1 MSEPITETDL
11 HAYAD
16 DRLDASG
23 RARVE
28 AWLADH
34 PDRAAE
40 VADWRA
46 QNAAIRAL
54 YADIPRDFDIR
65 AMARPARPALLRP
78 LMAVAAAL
86 VLMLAG
92 GAIGYALRAPAP
104 GAGPADRLVASALA
118 AHALYVNEQRHAVEV
133 AASEAAHLS
142 TWLSNRL
149 DRTLGMPDLSAEGF
163 ALVGGRLLPPEA
175 GIGVGP
181 AAQLM
186 YENADA
192 ERITLYVT
200 AAPTQGPAWEF
211 GQLDGFDAVYWANAT
226 IACTVVGPLPGDRL
240 RALADRV
247 IGQLV

>member
-1 MSEPITETDL
+1 MSESVTEADL

-16 DRLDASG
+16 DRLDIDA
-23 RARVE
+23 RQRVE
-28 AWLADH
+28 AWLAVH

-54 YADIPRDFDIR
+54 YAEAPRAFDS
-65 AMARPARPALLRP
+65 AALARPARPVLLRP
-78 LMAVAAAL
+78 LMAIAAAL
-86 VLMLAG
+86 VLMVAG
-92 GAIGYALRAPAP
+92 GAIGYALRSPAP
-104 GAGPADRLVASALA
+104 GDGPAARLIASALA
-118 AHALYVNEQRHAVEV
+118 AHALYSNEQRHAVEV
-133 AASEAAHLS
+133 AASDAAHLS

-149 DRTLGMPDLSAEGF
+149 DRKLGMPDLSAEGF
-163 ALVGGRLLPPEA
+163 TLVGGRLLPPEA

-186 YENADA
+186 YENAGA

-200 AAPTQGPAWEF
+200 AAPARGPVWDA
-211 GQLDGFDAVYWANAT
+211 GQMDGFDAVYWANAT
-226 IACTVVGPLPGDRL
+226 IACTVVGPLPEARL